1 MGLIEITGKAS
12 VWVKNYRK
20 AKSDSAAHR
29 QSRAVLRNL
38 FVGSR
43 LIYALSVGKME
54 DTSDAPVVII
64 TGANNGIGF
73 YMASTLL
80 SDGYRVAALDLSG
93 ENFTP
98 LVEKYSGRALFYKC
112 NVTSDAEVKATIDDI
127 IRQWQSID
135 VLVNNACIALFGPFE
150 EKSIDDIKRE
160 FDVNYFGYVRMIKAV
175 LPHMKEKKKGII
187 HNLSSSVGFTGYA
200 GIAGYTSTKGAIEAL
215 TRTLALELKEYG
227 ITVNVMHPT
236 ITNTKSASPLGLPKE
251 AMAKPEDVGRKL
263 AKKIMST
270 KPMVTGDLM
279 TSAGLFVSQKFPG
292 LMGHMFQSMAGRA
305 KDRS

>member
-1 MGLIEITGKAS
+1 MVDT
-12 VWVKNYRK
+12 
-20 AKSDSAAHR
+20 SA
-29 QSRAVLRNL
+29 
-38 FVGSR
+38 
-43 LIYALSVGKME
+43 
-54 DTSDAPVVII
+54 SDAPVIVI

-93 ENFTP
+93 ENFDSIIKKHP
-98 LVEKYSGRALFYKC
+98 GRALFYKC
-112 NVTSDAEVKATIDDI
+112 NVASDAEVNAAVDDL
-127 IRQWQSID
+127 IRRWQSID
-135 VLVNNACIALFGPFE
+135 VLVNNACIALFAPFE
-150 EKSIDDIKRE
+150 EKSIDEIKLE

-175 LPHMKEKKKGII
+175 LPHMKAKGKGII
-187 HNLSSSVGFTGYA
+187 HNVSSSVGFTGYA

-227 ITVNVMHPT
+227 IAVNVMHPT

-279 TSAGLFVSQKFPG
+279 TAAGLFVSQKFPG
-292 LMGHMFQSMAGRA
+292 LMGGMFQGMARRA
-305 KDRS
+305 KK